1 MNKKRDYD
9 IYVLKGGGAMKY
21 TGLITFSVGFL
32 VGAYCIG
39 EYSGKLLEKKQKTIS
54 ELYEDKKFLSDWLEM
69 EMDGKS
75 IAYYICKK
83 GYKEIA
89 IYGMGFLGRRLL
101 DALMDTEVHV
111 KYAVDKSADLISD
124 MVDIKK
130 PSDELEH
137 VDAMIVTAVPF
148 YDEIRANLCDEVNFP
163 IVSIKEFLAPE
174 YGACN

>member
-1 MNKKRDYD
+1 
-9 IYVLKGGGAMKY
+9 MKY
-21 TGLITFSVGFL
+21 AGLIKFSVGFL

-69 EMDGKS
+69 KTNGRTM
-75 IAYYICKK
+75 AYYIRNK
-83 GYKEIA
+83 GYREVA

-101 DALMDTEVHV
+101 DELMDTEVHV
-111 KYAVDKSADLISD
+111 KYAVDKSADWISD
-124 MVDIKK
+124 MVEVKK
-130 PSDELEH
+130 PSDVLEH

-148 YDEIRANLCDEVNFP
+148 YDEIRANLCDKVNFP

-174 YGACN
+174 YGACNCS